1 MEKIVWTDRVRNN
14 EVLLRVRE
22 ERNIVSTME
31 RRQANWFGRFLSRN
45 CLLIH
50 IIEEKIEGRI
60 EMTMRRGRRCKH
72 LLDDFRETRG
82 YRKLKEEALYRPL
95 WLSRFGRDY

>member
-1 MEKIVWTDRVRNN
+1 MEKIVWTDRARN
-14 EVLLRVRE
+14 EELLHRVKG
-22 ERNIVSTME
+22 ERNIVRTME
-31 RRQANWFGRFLSRN
+31 RRQANWFGRFLRRN

-82 YRKLKEEALYRPL
+82 YRKLKEDALDRPL
-95 WLSRFGRDY
+95 WLSRFARDY